1 MLLSKIFH
9 IYSNYSNLIQVKPF
23 QYTSMKCSNMNLMS
37 SRSQVFKIHSWIIN
51 FLIKM
56 RQHTSIVFIH
66 DSSSHVTHCHK
77 KIKWHFVT
85 LRVSMSMCLLFI
97 HCFCLVIDPRHIM
110 VVWYRMSNANIVWKF
125 FWSCEYFFCSEKKS
139 FWKMSCCKSF

>member
-1 MLLSKIFH
+1 
-9 IYSNYSNLIQVKPF
+9 
-23 QYTSMKCSNMNLMS
+23 MNFMS

-56 RQHTSIVFIH
+56 RQHTSIVLIH

-125 FWSCEYFFCSEKKS
+125 FWSCEYFFALKNKKPFEKCPFVNLFKWL
-139 FWKMSCCKSF
+139 FNLLFLEVQIFKKK